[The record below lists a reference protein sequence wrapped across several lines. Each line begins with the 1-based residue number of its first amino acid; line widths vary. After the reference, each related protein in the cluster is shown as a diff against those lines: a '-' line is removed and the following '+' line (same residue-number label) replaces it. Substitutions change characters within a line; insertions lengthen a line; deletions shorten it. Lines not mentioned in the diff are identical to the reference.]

1 MELSR
6 KPTVQEFKLIEHL
19 IEKASINLSSNWK
32 DKLIVQ
38 SMDDGKMGSLHLY
51 PDGNILKKR
60 IFGKCVSEYQF
71 NDVDGIIVIASLYVD
86 NENDLFELDIWKTNY
101 KPLKKLPYDG

>member
-1 MELSR
+1 MELNR
-6 KPTVQEFKLIEHL
+6 KPTVQEFKLIEYL

-38 SMDDGKMGSLHLY
+38 SMDDGQMGSLRLY

-60 IFGKCVSEYQF
+60 IFGKCASEYQF
-71 NDVDGIIVIASLYVD
+71 DDVDGIIVIASLYVD
-86 NENDLFELDIWKTNY
+86 NENELFELDIWKTNY
-101 KPLKKLPYDG
+101 ESLKKLPFG